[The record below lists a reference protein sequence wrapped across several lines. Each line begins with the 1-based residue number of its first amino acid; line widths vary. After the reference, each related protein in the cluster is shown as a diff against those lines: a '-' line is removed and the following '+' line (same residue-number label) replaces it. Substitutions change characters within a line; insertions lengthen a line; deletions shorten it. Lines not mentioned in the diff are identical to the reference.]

1 MTTESTI
8 TTSVDAEVTSLDEKI
23 KALQSERS
31 DLATKQTEER
41 AEQQREKFNDLVG
54 SPSAILK
61 ATKIDMDALKAIG
74 VTGFTVSVKPDAN
87 GGPEVL
93 SVAPVTVRVA
103 KAKASSNSS
112 GGPNKDLK
120 GNFEANA
127 TDDEHNAMAT
137 VLADGGDGNKVY
149 SLRLKVYNRTHSD

>member
-8 TTSVDAEVTSLDEKI
+8 TTSVDAEVTSLDEQI

-61 ATKIDMDALKAIG
+61 ATKIDLDALKAIG
-74 VTGFTVSVKPDAN
+74 VTGFTVSVKPDPD

-93 SVAPVTVRVA
+93 SVAPVTARVA
-103 KAKASSNSS
+103 KAKASGNSS
-112 GGPNKDLK
+112 GGPRKDLA

-127 TDDEHNAMAT
+127 TDDERNAMGI

-149 SLRLKVYNRTHSD
+149 SLRLKVWNRTHSD

>member
-8 TTSVDAEVTSLDEKI
+8 TTSVDAEVTSLDEQI

-61 ATKIDMDALKAIG
+61 ATKIDMGALKAIG
-74 VTGFTVSVKPDAN
+74 VTGFTVSVKPDPD

-93 SVAPVTVRVA
+93 SVAPVTARVA
-103 KAKASSNSS
+103 KAKASGNSN
-112 GGPNKDLK
+112 GGPRKDLK

-127 TDDEHNAMAT
+127 TDEERTAMAA
-137 VLADGGDGNKVY
+137 VLEDGADGNKVF
-149 SLRLKVYNRTHSD
+149 SLRLKVSNRTHSD

>member
-61 ATKIDMDALKAIG
+61 ATKIDLDALKAIG
-74 VTGFTVSVKPDAN
+74 VTGFTVSVKPDPD

-93 SVAPVTVRVA
+93 SVAPVTARVA
-103 KAKASSNSS
+103 KAKASGNSS
-112 GGPNKDLK
+112 GGPRKDLL
-120 GNFEANA
+120 GNFEATA
-127 TDDEHNAMAT
+127 TDEERTAMAK
-137 VLADGGDGNKVY
+137 VLEDGGDGNAVFA
-149 SLRLKVYNRTHSD
+149 LRLKVWNRTHSD